1 MNMNNKQPA
10 FLMEIR
16 EAEFYE
22 GTIATETPVARANGE
37 EEILIMH
44 PTNVELHTKDLPLL
58 DNHDHGKQIGV
69 VETIR
74 FVGKKLMAKI
84 RFANDEHSQMLKQD
98 VDDKIRQNL
107 SIGYRILNYFY
118 ENGKKMVDKF
128 SIHEVSLVPI
138 PADPN
143 SGIGRNSDLS
153 YSVRNIEFKK
163 GKTMNE
169 EKMSRSESRKI
180 REEISEIRDL
190 GKMHNMSDEAD
201 DFIANGNSLEQFR
214 GYVLKNIKNSE
225 PLDLPS
231 TIGKAP
237 AFNRGYSEE
246 YSLANAIKGCLD
258 PKQRGFEFE
267 VSQDLQRNQELK
279 NEHGVIVPTD
289 AVLGQRTMT
298 VGNLAGNVSDIS
310 DSAKLIPFVQRTGV
324 YSSIGLTEFSGMSSD
339 VKIPRGTSVATAS
352 FLSLDGT
359 TDITEGTPTMDSVS
373 MSPTSLACFTEVSH
387 KLVLQSS
394 VDMENYLRTLMSESI
409 ANKLDQ
415 AVIHGSGASNQ
426 PTGMLNASGINVETY
441 VSAIA
446 YSDLANALS
455 KLATDSIPLNGLSWV
470 VHPDEYASLQVK
482 DKGTDTGQFLLET
495 GNNAAD
501 INQVGTML
509 GYPVYVSDHVPTGE
523 VLLARGQHSA
533 LGFFGGL
540 ELDVNPYQD
549 FQKGSIGIR
558 AIQDFD
564 FQVLNANSICKIST

>member
-1 MNMNNKQPA
+1 MKNKQPA

-22 GTIATETPVARANGE
+22 GTIATETPVERANGE
-37 EEILIMH
+37 EEILVMH
-44 PTNVELHTKDLPLL
+44 PTNVELHTKNLPLL
-58 DNHDHGKQIGV
+58 ENHDHGKQIGV
-69 VETIR
+69 VEDIR

-84 RFANDEHSQMLKQD
+84 RFANDEYSQMLKAD

-107 SIGYRILNYFY
+107 SIGYRILDYFY
-118 ENGKKMVDKF
+118 ENGKKMVNKF

-143 SGIGRNSDLS
+143 SGIGRNCDLS
-153 YSVRNIEFKK
+153 FQVRNIEFKK
-163 GKTMNE
+163 GNNMNE
-169 EKMSRSESRKI
+169 EKLSRSEARKL
-180 REEISEIRDL
+180 RDEISEIRRL
-190 GKMHNMSDEAD
+190 GVKHNMSDMAD
-201 DFIANGNSLEQFR
+201 DFIENGNTLEQFR
-214 GYVLKNIKNSE
+214 NYVLENISNSE

-231 TIGKAP
+231 TINKAP
-237 AFNRGYSEE
+237 AYIRNYSEE
-246 YSLANAIKGCLD
+246 YSLTNAIKGCLD
-258 PKQRGFEFE
+258 PKHRGFEHE

-279 NEHGVIVPTD
+279 NEHGVIVPTEQ
-289 AVLGQRTMT
+289 VLGHRTMT

-359 TDITEGTPTMDSVS
+359 SDITEGTPTMDSVS

-387 KLVLQSS
+387 KLILQSS
-394 VDMENYLRTLMSESI
+394 VDMENYLRSLMSESI
-409 ANKLDQ
+409 ANKLDL

-426 PTGMLNASGINVETY
+426 PTGMLNATGINTETY
-441 VSAIA
+441 TTAIA

-455 KLATDSIPLNGLSWV
+455 KLAADSIPLNGLSWV

-495 GNNAAD
+495 GVSND

>member
-1 MNMNNKQPA
+1 MNKKQPA

-22 GTIATETPVARANGE
+22 GTIATETPVERANGD
-37 EEILIMH
+37 EEILVMH
-44 PTNVELHTKDLPLL
+44 PTNVELHTKELPLL
-58 DNHDHGKQIGV
+58 ENHDHGKQIGV
-69 VETIR
+69 VENIR
-74 FVGKKLMAKI
+74 FVGNKLMAKI
-84 RFANDEHSQMLKQD
+84 RFANDEYSQMLKQD
-98 VDDKIRQNL
+98 VDDKIRSNL

-153 YSVRNIEFKK
+153 YSVRNIELRK
-163 GKTMNE
+163 GKTMND
-169 EKMSRSESRKI
+169 EKMSRSESRKL
-180 REEISEIRDL
+180 RDEISEIRKL
-190 GKMHNMSDEAD
+190 GVMHNLSNEAD
-201 DFIANGNSLEQFR
+201 DFIENGNSLEQFR
-214 GYVLKNIKNSE
+214 SYVLENISNSE

-237 AFNRGYSEE
+237 AFNRNYSEE

-258 PKQRGFEFE
+258 PKHRGFEFE

-289 AVLGQRTMT
+289 HILGQRTMT

-310 DSAKLIPFVQRTGV
+310 DSAKLIPFVQRQGV
-324 YSSIGLTEFSGMSSD
+324 YSSIGLTEFAGMSSD

-394 VDMENYLRTLMSESI
+394 VDMENYLRTLMSQSI
-409 ANKLDQ
+409 ANKLDL

-426 PTGMLNASGINVETY
+426 PTGMLNATGINTETY
-441 VSAIA
+441 TSAIA

-455 KLATDSIPLNGLSWV
+455 KLASDSIPLNGLSWV
-470 VHPDEYASLQVK
+470 VHPDQYASLQIK

-495 GNNAAD
+495 ANNPAD

-509 GYPVYVSDHVPTGE
+509 GYPCYVSDHVPTGE

>member
-1 MNMNNKQPA
+1 MNMKNKQPA

-22 GTIATETPVARANGE
+22 GTIATETPVERANGD
-37 EEILIMH
+37 EEILVMH
-44 PTNVELHTKDLPLL
+44 PTNVELHTKELPLL
-58 DNHDHGKQIGV
+58 ENHDHGKQIGV
-69 VETIR
+69 VENIR
-74 FVGKKLMAKI
+74 FVGNKLMAKI
-84 RFANDEHSQMLKQD
+84 RFANDEYSQMLKQD
-98 VDDKIRQNL
+98 VDDKIRSNL

-153 YSVRNIEFKK
+153 YSVRNIELRK
-163 GKTMNE
+163 GKTMND
-169 EKMSRSESRKI
+169 EKMSRSESRKL
-180 REEISEIRDL
+180 RDEISEIRRL
-190 GKMHNMSDEAD
+190 GVMHNLSNEAD
-201 DFIANGNSLEQFR
+201 DFIENGNSLEQFR
-214 GYVLKNIKNSE
+214 NYVLENIDNSK

-237 AFNRGYSEE
+237 AFNRNYSEE

-258 PKQRGFEFE
+258 PKHRGFEFE

-289 AVLGQRTMT
+289 HILGQRTMT

-310 DSAKLIPFVQRTGV
+310 DSAKLIPFVQRQGV
-324 YSSIGLTEFSGMSSD
+324 YSSIGLTEFAGMSSD

-394 VDMENYLRTLMSESI
+394 VDMENYLRTLMSQSI
-409 ANKLDQ
+409 ANKLDL

-426 PTGMLNASGINVETY
+426 PTGMLNATGINTETY
-441 VSAIA
+441 TSAIA

-455 KLATDSIPLNGLSWV
+455 KLASDSIPLNGLSWV
-470 VHPDEYASLQVK
+470 VHPDEYASLQIK

-495 GNNAAD
+495 ANNPAD

-509 GYPVYVSDHVPTGE
+509 GYPCYVSDHVPTGE

>member
-1 MNMNNKQPA
+1 MNNKQPA

-37 EEILIMH
+37 EEILVMH
-44 PTNVELHTKDLPLL
+44 PTNVELHTKELPLL
-58 DNHDHGKQIGV
+58 ENHDHGKQIGV
-69 VETIR
+69 VEDIR

-84 RFANDEHSQMLKQD
+84 RFANDEHSQMLKED
-98 VDDKIRQNL
+98 VKDKIRQNL
-107 SIGYRILNYFY
+107 SIGYQILNYYY

-143 SGIGRNSDLS
+143 SGIGRNTNLS
-153 YSVRNIEFKK
+153 YALRNATFKK

-169 EKMSRSESRKI
+169 EKLSRSEARKI
-180 REEISEIRDL
+180 REEISEIRRL
-190 GKMHNMSDEAD
+190 GMKHNMSDIAD
-201 DFIANGNSLEQFR
+201 DFIENGNSLEQFR
-214 GYVLKNIKNSE
+214 NYVLENISNSE

-231 TIGKAP
+231 TINKAP
-237 AFNRGYSEE
+237 ALVRKHSEK
-246 YSLANAIKGCLD
+246 YSLNEAIKGCLD
-258 PKQRGFEFE
+258 PKHRGFEFE

-279 NEHGVIVPTD
+279 NEHGVIVPTEE
-289 AVLGQRTMT
+289 VLGQRTMT

-310 DSAKLIPFVQRTGV
+310 DSAKLIPFVQRIGV

-352 FLSLDGT
+352 FLSLDGA

-373 MSPTSLACFTEVSH
+373 MSPTSLACFSEVSH

-394 VDMENYLRTLMSESI
+394 VDMENYLRSLMSESI
-409 ANKLDQ
+409 ANKLDL

-441 VSAIA
+441 TSAIA

-455 KLATDSIPLNGLSWV
+455 TLATDSIPLNGLSWV
-470 VHPDEYASLQVK
+470 VNPAEYGTLQVK

-495 GNNAAD
+495 GVSND
-501 INQVGTML
+501 VNQVGTML
-509 GYPVYVSDHVPTGE
+509 GYPVYVSEHVPAGE
-523 VLLARGQHSA
+523 VLLTRAQHSA

-549 FQKGSIGIR
+549 FQKGTIGIR

>member
-1 MNMNNKQPA
+1 MNMNNKQPT
-10 FLMEIR
+10 FLMEVR

-22 GTIATETPVARANGE
+22 GTIATETPVERANGE
-37 EEILIMH
+37 EEILVMH
-44 PTNVELHTKDLPLL
+44 PTNVELHTKELPLL
-58 DNHDHGKQIGV
+58 ENHDHSKQIGV
-69 VETIR
+69 VESIR

-84 RFANDEHSQMLKQD
+84 RFANDEHSQMLKAD

-107 SIGYRILNYFY
+107 SIGYRILDYFY
-118 ENGKKMVDKF
+118 ENGKKMVNKF

-143 SGIGRNSDLS
+143 SGIGRNSNLS
-153 YSVRNIEFKK
+153 YSVRNIEFKQ
-163 GKTMNE
+163 GKKMNE
-169 EKMSRSESRKI
+169 EKISRSEARKL
-180 REEISEIRDL
+180 RDEISEIRRL
-190 GKMHNMSDEAD
+190 GVKHNMSDIAD
-201 DFIANGNSLEQFR
+201 DFIENGNSLEQFR
-214 GYVLKNIKNSE
+214 SYVLNNIDNSE

-231 TIGKAP
+231 TINQAP
-237 AFNRGYSEE
+237 AYIRNHSEE
-246 YSLANAIKGCLD
+246 YSLTNAIKGCLD

-289 AVLGQRTMT
+289 KVLGQRTMT

-359 TDITEGTPTMDSVS
+359 TDITEGTPTMDSVA

-387 KLVLQSS
+387 KLILQSS
-394 VDMENYLRTLMSESI
+394 VDMENYLRSLMSESI
-409 ANKLDQ
+409 ANKLDL

-426 PTGMLNASGINVETY
+426 PTGMLNATGINTETY
-441 VSAIA
+441 TSAIA
-446 YSDLANALS
+446 YTDLANALS
-455 KLATDSIPLNGLSWV
+455 KLASDSIPLNGLSWV

-495 GNNAAD
+495 GVSND

>member
-1 MNMNNKQPA
+1 MNNKQPT

-16 EAEFYE
+16 EADFYD

-37 EEILIMH
+37 EEILVMH
-44 PTNVELHTKDLPLL
+44 PANVELHTKELPLL
-58 DNHDHGKQIGV
+58 ENHDHNKQIGV
-69 VETIR
+69 VESIR
-74 FVGKKLMAKI
+74 FVGKKLMARI
-84 RFANDEHSQMLKQD
+84 RFANDEYSQMLKKD

-107 SIGYRILNYFY
+107 SIGYRILDYFY
-118 ENGKKMVDKF
+118 ENGKKMVNKF

-153 YSVRNIEFKK
+153 YQVRNIEFKK
-163 GKTMNE
+163 GKNMNE
-169 EKMSRSESRKI
+169 EKLSRSEARKL
-180 REEISEIRDL
+180 RDEITEIRDL
-190 GKMHNMSDEAD
+190 GKLHNMSDEAD

-214 GYVLKNIKNSE
+214 SYVLKNIANSE

-231 TIGKAP
+231 TINKAP
-237 AFNRGYSEE
+237 ALVRKHSEK
-246 YSLANAIKGCLD
+246 YSLNEAIKGCLD
-258 PKQRGFEFE
+258 PKYRGFEFE
-267 VSQDLQRNQELK
+267 VSQDYQRNQELK
-279 NEHGVIVPTD
+279 NEHGVIVPTEQ
-289 AVLGQRTMT
+289 VLGQRTMT

-310 DSAKLIPFVQRTGV
+310 DSAKLIPFVQRIGV

-352 FLSLDGT
+352 FLSLDGAS
-359 TDITEGTPTMDSVS
+359 DITEGTPTMDSVS
-373 MSPTSLACFTEVSH
+373 MSPTSLACFSEVSH

-394 VDMENYLRTLMSESI
+394 VDMENYLRSLMSESI
-409 ANKLDQ
+409 ANKLDL

-441 VSAIA
+441 TSAIA

-455 KLATDSIPLNGLSWV
+455 TLATDSIPLNGLSWV
-470 VHPDEYASLQVK
+470 VNPAEYGTLQVK

-495 GNNAAD
+495 GVSND
-501 INQVGTML
+501 VNQVGTML
-509 GYPVYVSDHVPTGE
+509 GYPVYVSEHVPAGE
-523 VLLARGQHSA
+523 VLLTRGQHSA

-549 FQKGSIGIR
+549 FQKGTIGIR

>member
-1 MNMNNKQPA
+1 MNKKQPA

-22 GTIATETPVARANGE
+22 GTIATETPVERANGD
-37 EEILIMH
+37 EEILVMH
-44 PTNVELHTKDLPLL
+44 PTNVELHTKELPLL
-58 DNHDHGKQIGV
+58 ENHDHGKQIGV
-69 VETIR
+69 VENIR
-74 FVGKKLMAKI
+74 FVGNKLMAKI
-84 RFANDEHSQMLKQD
+84 RFANDEYSQMLKQD
-98 VDDKIRQNL
+98 VDDKIRSNL

-153 YSVRNIEFKK
+153 YSVRNIELRK
-163 GKTMNE
+163 GKNMND
-169 EKMSRSESRKI
+169 EKMSRSESRKL
-180 REEISEIRDL
+180 RDEISEIRKL
-190 GKMHNMSDEAD
+190 GVMHNLSNEAD
-201 DFIANGNSLEQFR
+201 DFIENGNSLEQFR
-214 GYVLKNIKNSE
+214 SYVLENISNSE

-237 AFNRGYSEE
+237 AFNRNYSEE
-246 YSLANAIKGCLD
+246 YSLTNAIKGCLD
-258 PKQRGFEFE
+258 PKHRGFEFE

-289 AVLGQRTMT
+289 HILGQRTMT

-310 DSAKLIPFVQRTGV
+310 DSAKLIPFVQRQGV
-324 YSSIGLTEFSGMSSD
+324 YSSIGLTEFAGMSSD

-359 TDITEGTPTMDSVS
+359 TDITSSDPTMDSVA

-394 VDMENYLRTLMSESI
+394 VDMENYLRTLMSQSI
-409 ANKLDQ
+409 ANKLDL

-426 PTGMLNASGINVETY
+426 PTGMLNATGINTETY
-441 VSAIA
+441 TSAIA

-455 KLATDSIPLNGLSWV
+455 KLASDSIPLNGLSWV
-470 VHPDEYASLQVK
+470 VHPDQYASLQIK

-495 GNNAAD
+495 ANNPAD

-509 GYPVYVSDHVPTGE
+509 GYPCYVSDHVPTGE

>member
-22 GTIATETPVARANGE
+22 GTIATETPVMRQNGD
-37 EEILIMH
+37 EEILVMH
-44 PTNVELHTKDLPLL
+44 PTNVELHTKELPLL
-58 DNHDHGKQIGV
+58 ENHNHNKQIGV
-69 VETIR
+69 VENIR
-74 FVGKKLMAKI
+74 FVGNKLMAKI
-84 RFANDEHSQMLKQD
+84 RFANDEYSQMLKKD
-98 VDDKIRQNL
+98 VDDKIRSNL
-107 SIGYRILNYFY
+107 SIGYQILNYFY

-153 YSVRNIEFKK
+153 YSVRNIELRK
-163 GKTMNE
+163 GKNMNE
-169 EKMSRSESRKI
+169 EKMSRSEARKL
-180 REEISEIRDL
+180 RDEITEIRDL
-190 GKMHNMSDEAD
+190 GKLHDMSDIAD
-201 DFIANGNSLEQFR
+201 DFIENGNTLEQFR
-214 GYVLKNIKNSE
+214 NYVLENISNSE

-231 TIGKAP
+231 TINKAP
-237 AFNRGYSEE
+237 AFNRGFSED

-258 PKQRGFEFE
+258 PKHRGFEHE
-267 VSQDLQRNQELK
+267 VSQDLQRNQSLK
-279 NEHGVIVPTD
+279 NEHGVIVPTEQ
-289 AVLGQRTMT
+289 VLGQRTMT

-310 DSAKLIPFVQRTGV
+310 DSAKLIPFVQRKGV

-387 KLVLQSS
+387 KLILQSS

-409 ANKLDQ
+409 ANKLDL

-426 PTGMLNASGINVETY
+426 PTGMLNATGINTETY
-441 VSAIA
+441 TTAIA

-455 KLATDSIPLNGLSWV
+455 KLASDSIPLNGLSWV

-495 GNNAAD
+495 GVSND

>member
-1 MNMNNKQPA
+1 MNKKQPA

-22 GTIATETPVARANGE
+22 GTIATETPVERANGD
-37 EEILIMH
+37 EEILVMH
-44 PTNVELHTKDLPLL
+44 PTNVELHTKELPLL
-58 DNHDHGKQIGV
+58 ENHDHGKQIGV
-69 VETIR
+69 VENIR
-74 FVGKKLMAKI
+74 FVGNKLMAKI
-84 RFANDEHSQMLKQD
+84 RFANDEYSQMLKQD
-98 VDDKIRQNL
+98 VDDKIRSNL

-153 YSVRNIEFKK
+153 YSIRNATFRK
-163 GKTMNE
+163 GKTMND

-180 REEISEIRDL
+180 RDEISEIRKL
-190 GKMHNMSDEAD
+190 GVMHNLSNEAD
-201 DFIANGNSLEQFR
+201 DFIENGNSLEQFR
-214 GYVLKNIKNSE
+214 SYVLENISNSE

-237 AFNRGYSEE
+237 AFNRNYSEE
-246 YSLANAIKGCLD
+246 FSLANAIKGCLD
-258 PKQRGFEFE
+258 PKHRGFEFE

-289 AVLGQRTMT
+289 HILGQRTMT

-310 DSAKLIPFVQRTGV
+310 DSAKLIPFVQRQGV
-324 YSSIGLTEFSGMSSD
+324 YSSIGLTEFAGMSSD

-352 FLSLDGT
+352 FLSLDGS
-359 TDITEGTPTMDSVS
+359 TDITEGTPTMDSVA

-387 KLVLQSS
+387 KLILQSS
-394 VDMENYLRTLMSESI
+394 VDMENYLRTLMSQSI
-409 ANKLDQ
+409 ANKLDL

-426 PTGMLNASGINVETY
+426 PTGMLNATGINTETY
-441 VSAIA
+441 TSAIA

-455 KLATDSIPLNGLSWV
+455 KLASDSIPLNGLSWV

-495 GNNAAD
+495 ANNPAD

-509 GYPVYVSDHVPTGE
+509 GYPCYVSDHVPTGE

>member
-1 MNMNNKQPA
+1 MKNKQPA

-22 GTIATETPVARANGE
+22 GTIATETPVERANGD
-37 EEILIMH
+37 EEILVMH
-44 PTNVELHTKDLPLL
+44 PTNVELHTKELPLL
-58 DNHDHGKQIGV
+58 ENHDHGKQIGV
-69 VETIR
+69 VENIR
-74 FVGKKLMAKI
+74 FVGNKLMAKI
-84 RFANDEHSQMLKQD
+84 RFANDEYSQMLKQD
-98 VDDKIRQNL
+98 VDDKIRSNL

-153 YSVRNIEFKK
+153 YSVRNIELRK
-163 GKTMNE
+163 GKTMND

-180 REEISEIRDL
+180 RDEISEIRRL
-190 GKMHNMSDEAD
+190 GVMHNLSNEAD
-201 DFIANGNSLEQFR
+201 DFIENGNSLEQFR
-214 GYVLKNIKNSE
+214 NYVLENIDNSK

-231 TIGKAP
+231 TLGKAP
-237 AFNRGYSEE
+237 AFNRNYSEE

-258 PKQRGFEFE
+258 PKHRGFEFE

-289 AVLGQRTMT
+289 HILGQRTMT

-310 DSAKLIPFVQRTGV
+310 DSAKLIPFVQRQGV
-324 YSSIGLTEFSGMSSD
+324 YSSIGLTEFAGMSSD

-394 VDMENYLRTLMSESI
+394 VDMENYLRTLMSQSI
-409 ANKLDQ
+409 ANKLDL

-426 PTGMLNASGINVETY
+426 PTGMLNATGINTETY
-441 VSAIA
+441 TSAIA

-455 KLATDSIPLNGLSWV
+455 KLASDSIPLNGLSWV
-470 VHPDEYASLQVK
+470 VHPDEYASLQIK

-495 GNNAAD
+495 ANNPAD

-509 GYPVYVSDHVPTGE
+509 GYPCYVSDHVPTGE

>member
-10 FLMEIR
+10 FLMEVR

-22 GTIATETPVARANGE
+22 GTIATETPVMRQDGD
-37 EEILIMH
+37 EEILVMH

-58 DNHDHGKQIGV
+58 ENHDHSKQIGV
-69 VETIR
+69 VENIR
-74 FVGKKLMAKI
+74 FVGNKLMAKI
-84 RFANDEHSQMLKQD
+84 RFANDEYSQMLKQD

-107 SIGYRILNYFY
+107 SIGYRILDYFY
-118 ENGKKMVDKF
+118 ENGKKMVNKF

-138 PADPN
+138 PADKN

-163 GKTMNE
+163 GKEMTT
-169 EKMSRSESRKI
+169 KSERK
-180 REEISEIRDL
+180 EVAEIVAL
-190 GKMHNMSDEAD
+190 GNRHNMSDVAQEY
-201 DFIANGNSLEQFR
+201 IENGNSLEQFR
-214 GYVLKNIKNSE
+214 AYVLENITNDA
-225 PLDLPS
+225 PLPE
-231 TIGKAP
+231 TKAP
-237 AFNRGYSEE
+237 AFNKGYKEE
-246 YSLANAIKGCLD
+246 YSIANAIRGCID
-258 PKQRGFEFE
+258 AKHRGFEHE

-279 NEHGVIVPTD
+279 NEHGVIIPTD
-289 AVLGQRTMT
+289 KVLGQRTMT

-310 DSAKLIPFVQRTGV
+310 DSAKLIPFVQRQGV

-387 KLVLQSS
+387 KLILQSS

-426 PTGMLNASGINVETY
+426 PTGMLNATGINTETY
-441 VSAIA
+441 SSAIA
-446 YSDLANALS
+446 YADLANALS
-455 KLATDSIPLNGLSWV
+455 KLASDSIPLSGLSWV
-470 VHPDEYASLQVK
+470 VHPDQYATLQVK

-495 GNNAAD
+495 GVSND

-509 GYPVYVSDHVPTGE
+509 GYPVFVSEHVPTGE

>member
-1 MNMNNKQPA
+1 MKNKQPA

-22 GTIATETPVARANGE
+22 GTIATETPVERANGD
-37 EEILIMH
+37 EEILVMH
-44 PTNVELHTKDLPLL
+44 PTNVELHTKELPLL
-58 DNHDHGKQIGV
+58 ENHDHGKQIGV
-69 VETIR
+69 VENIR
-74 FVGKKLMAKI
+74 FVGNKLMAKI
-84 RFANDEHSQMLKQD
+84 RFANDEYSQMLKQD
-98 VDDKIRQNL
+98 VDDKIRSNL

-153 YSVRNIEFKK
+153 YSVRNIELRK
-163 GKTMNE
+163 GKTMND
-169 EKMSRSESRKI
+169 EKMSRSESRKL
-180 REEISEIRDL
+180 RDEISEIRRL
-190 GKMHNMSDEAD
+190 GVMHNLSNEAD
-201 DFIANGNSLEQFR
+201 DFIENGNSLEQFR
-214 GYVLKNIKNSE
+214 SYVLENISNSE

-237 AFNRGYSEE
+237 AFNRNYSEE

-258 PKQRGFEFE
+258 PKYRGFEFE
-267 VSQDLQRNQELK
+267 VSQDYQRNQELK
-279 NEHGVIVPTD
+279 NEHGIIVPTEE
-289 AVLGQRTMT
+289 VLGQRTMT

-310 DSAKLIPFVQRTGV
+310 DSAKLIPFVQRQGV
-324 YSSIGLTEFSGMSSD
+324 YSSIGLTEFAGMSSD

-359 TDITEGTPTMDSVS
+359 TDITSSDPTMDSVS

-394 VDMENYLRTLMSESI
+394 VDMENYLRTLMSQSI
-409 ANKLDQ
+409 ANKLDL

-426 PTGMLNASGINVETY
+426 PTGMLNATGINTETY
-441 VSAIA
+441 TSAIA

-455 KLATDSIPLNGLSWV
+455 KLASDSIPLNGLSWV
-470 VHPDEYASLQVK
+470 VHPDEYASLQIK

-495 GNNAAD
+495 ANNPAD

-509 GYPVYVSDHVPTGE
+509 GYPCYVSDHVPTGE